1 MDLYTAIGGAIL
13 WDMVIKPVLMFV
25 VGKLFVFKYRLE
37 SSVNRMKH
45 EMKNGKSS

>member
-25 VGKLFVFKYRLE
+25 VSQVFGLKYRLE
-37 SSVNRMKH
+37 SKVNRMKH